1 MRSLSAIVLS
11 TLLLVTPLRA
21 QAPTPAALRERA
33 ADLAYNLD
41 YPEALA
47 TLREAVAA
55 DPRDP
60 ASARRLA
67 AVAWFTILFRS
78 GAVLVDDYLGQAR
91 SNVTRRAPPP
101 DLDAL
106 FRKEIARALALA
118 DERLRANPRDAEAHF
133 QAGAAAGFMASYIA
147 TVEGRVLGGF
157 KSASRA
163 YDEHERVLALDPRR
177 KDAGFIV
184 GLYRYGVS
192 SLSAPMRWLAYLGGF
207 GGGKERGLKLVEAA
221 AAESSSVQTDARF
234 ILIVMYSR
242 EKRFDDALAVI
253 GQLQRRYPRN
263 RLLWLESAATS
274 LRAGR
279 PMDARKAIETG
290 LAKLASDQRA
300 RAFGEE
306 ARWRYYEGATL
317 VQLRDAAAADRAL
330 RAALASEAPGWLHGR
345 AHKELGKLA
354 DLAGNRAGAI
364 SEYRVAQ
371 KMCRVGRDDECA
383 DEAAKLVRRA
393 YRLAS

>member
-1 MRSLSAIVLS
+1 MRGTGIAVAV
-11 TLLLVTPLRA
+11 LLLGSGLPAQTPTSA
-21 QAPTPAALRERA
+21 ELRERA

-91 SNVTRRAPPP
+91 SNVARQAPPA

-106 FRKEIARALALA
+106 FRAEIARAIALA
-118 DERLRANPRDAEAHF
+118 EERLRANPRDAEAHF

-157 KSASRA
+157 RSAKRA
-163 YDEHERVLALDPRR
+163 YDEHERVLELDPRR
-177 KDAGFIV
+177 TDAGFVV
-184 GLYRYGVS
+184 GLYRYAVS
-192 SLSAPMRWLAYLGGF
+192 SLSAPMRLLSYIAGF
-207 GGGKERGLKLVEAA
+207 GGGRERGLKLVEAA
-221 AAESSSVQTDARF
+221 ASEPTSVQTDARF
-234 ILIVMYSR
+234 VLIVMYSR
-242 EKRFDDALAVI
+242 EQRFDDALAVI

-263 RLLWLESAATS
+263 RLLWLEAAATS

-279 PMDARKAIETG
+279 PADSRKAIETG
-290 LAKLASDQRA
+290 LSMLASDR
-300 RAFGEE
+300 RPRGFGEE

-317 VQLRDAAAADRAL
+317 VLLRDAAAADRAL
-330 RAALASEAPGWLHGR
+330 RAALATEAPGWLHGR

-371 KMCRVGRDDECA
+371 TMCRDGKDDECGA
-383 DEAAKLVRRA
+383 EIRGLLRRG
-393 YRLAS
+393 YR

>member
-1 MRSLSAIVLS
+1 MRSLSLIVAA
-11 TLLLVTPLRA
+11 LLLMPAAPAA
-21 QAPTPAALRERA
+21 QPPTPAVLRERA

-78 GAVLVDDYLGQAR
+78 GAVLVDDYLGQTR
-91 SNVTRRAPPP
+91 SNVTRQAPPA

-106 FRKEIARALALA
+106 FRSEIARAVALS

-133 QAGAAAGFMASYIA
+133 QAGAAAGFMASYVA

-157 KSASRA
+157 RSAKRA
-163 YDEHERVLALDPRR
+163 YDEHERVLELDPRR
-177 KDAGFIV
+177 TDAGFVV
-184 GLYRYGVS
+184 GLYRYAVS
-192 SLSAPMRWLAYLGGF
+192 SLSPPMRLLSYIAGF
-207 GGGKERGLKLVEAA
+207 GGGKERGLKLVETAA
-221 AAESSSVQTDARF
+221 SEPTSVQTDARF
-234 ILIVMYSR
+234 VLIVMYSR
-242 EKRFDDALAVI
+242 ELRFDDALAVI

-263 RLLWLESAATS
+263 RLLWLEAVATC

-279 PMDARKAIETG
+279 PVDARKALETG
-290 LAKLASDQRA
+290 LTMLTSDR
-300 RAFGEE
+300 RPRGFGEE

-317 VQLRDAAAADRAL
+317 VLLRDSAAAERAL
-330 RAALASEAPGWLHGR
+330 RAALASEAPSWLHGR
-345 AHKELGKLA
+345 AHKELGKLL
-354 DLAGNRAGAI
+354 DLAGNRAAAI
-364 SEYRVAQ
+364 AEYRTAQ
-371 KMCRVGRDDECA
+371 KLCRAGRDDECGS
-383 DEAAKLVRRA
+383 EVGKLIRSA
-393 YRLAS
+393 YRY

>member
-1 MRSLSAIVLS
+1 MPSPPRAIRPSASPSSASRS
-11 TLLLVTPLRA
+11 
-21 QAPTPAALRERA
+21 APPS
-33 ADLAYNLD
+33 
-41 YPEALA
+41 PW
-47 TLREAVAA
+47 
-55 DPRDP
+55 PSP
-60 ASARRLA
+60 
-67 AVAWFTILFRS
+67 W
-78 GAVLVDDYLGQAR
+78 
-91 SNVTRRAPPP
+91 PPP

-192 SLSAPMRWLAYLGGF
+192 SLSAPMRLIAYLGGF
-207 GGGKERGLKLVEAA
+207 GGGRERGLKLVEDAA
-221 AAESSSVQTDARF
+221 SEASTVQTDARF
-234 ILIVMYSR
+234 TLIVMYSR

-253 GQLQRRYPRN
+253 GQLQRRFPRN
-263 RLLWLESAATS
+263 RLLWLEAAATS

-279 PMDARKAIETG
+279 PADARKAIETG
-290 LAKLASDQRA
+290 LAMLASDRRA

-317 VQLRDAAAADRAL
+317 VLLRDTPAADRAL
-330 RAALASEAPGWLHGR
+330 RSALASEAPGWLHGR

-354 DLAGNRAGAI
+354 DLVGNRAAAVA
-364 SEYRVAQ
+364 EYRAAQ
-371 KMCRVGRDDECA
+371 KLCRAGRDDECGS
-383 DEAAKLVRRA
+383 EVGKLIRTA
-393 YRLAS
+393 YRAPVVTSS